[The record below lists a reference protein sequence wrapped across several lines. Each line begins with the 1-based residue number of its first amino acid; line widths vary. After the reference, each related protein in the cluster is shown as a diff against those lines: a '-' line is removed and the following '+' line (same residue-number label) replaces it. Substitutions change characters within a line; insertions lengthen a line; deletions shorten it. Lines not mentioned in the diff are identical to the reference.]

1 MKTRDSGRT
10 AAFRRLLTAGASA
23 VALSAI
29 IGGGGTALAQE
40 VEALPAPDE
49 TEDVSPDESAT
60 RDTIIVT
67 GSRIARAGF
76 DTVRPALSV
85 GSEELDKRAFT
96 NLADALNEIPTFGQ
110 GVDPN
115 GTQNGFTVGANFV
128 DLFDLGTQR
137 TLTLVNGRRF
147 VSSNV
152 PTAFGSAGGLQVDF
166 NVLPVALLDRI
177 EVVPLAGAAVYG
189 SDAIAGTINVILRD
203 DYEGFEVSGQ
213 WGDAQKGDAQAW
225 QVQSVFGA
233 NFADDRGNVAV
244 GIEYNQQQGMRLNA
258 RPFFS
263 ENDPNLA
270 NFGSAF
276 SGIDVDGDGDPDNE
290 FRIYQNQV
298 VQLFGEFGSV
308 SPTTFNIPSRGAG
321 SLADGNFYQFDA
333 QGTLASCEPGIS
345 PGRSSVFFAQ
355 GGTCGIDFFDAVN
368 QVRSPV
374 ERLNISTIAHY
385 DVTDNIRFFAESTF
399 SNSEASELTNQG
411 GFQTFAFGDSSD
423 ALTFPTSNPFLTD
436 QARAIIEGNGLTE
449 FGVNRFNNDLVG
461 LGENSTENFTWR
473 VATGFEGEFELG
485 ERKFNWQASG
495 VFGKADI
502 ETRDL
507 GIVDGR
513 FFNAI
518 DAVTLNAASLQTIID
533 EGLATTTEEALD
545 VFNNNSLSGVVNAG
559 LGDIVCQANIDI
571 AAGTVDG
578 FNQSP
583 NGSGIDSNAFPFA
596 DGCLPLNIF
605 GDASIL
611 NSSATLAFINGAP
624 RITSTDNEQ
633 RVFTAYLTGEVY
645 QLPAG
650 WITLNAGFENR
661 RERAVFTPGLG
672 TALNLT
678 RESPFIQSGGQQQ
691 TLEGFGEIFVPVF
704 SPEMNIPFMNF
715 FEANASVRR
724 VNDKF
729 KDINGEGTGE
739 NNSTTW
745 EFGGRWSPVED
756 LIFRGSVTQA
766 IRSPSLVELFSPEL
780 TSFLFADDPCDSRF
794 VDQGLVPATRRANC
808 IAAGIADPDAFN
820 SNVVNATIIG
830 ATSGNPDL
838 VQEEAKSYNVGVVI
852 QPRWIDRM
860 QLSIDYF
867 RINIGDRIADLDLT
881 QILNACFDSPSFP
894 NTPACSDELFLRD
907 SSGQVIFGKT
917 TSLNAANSLYQ
928 AFQGRFAWS
937 IDVGEG
943 LGALPSMLGMK
954 RFAGHDLGELSFD
967 ATVLRAR
974 KNKLQVLDEEPEDP
988 IGEFNDPKWQGTF
1001 DTTYRIG
1008 DFRFFWRTLWQDK
1021 PVFDAQSNSFIS
1033 GIQAGN
1039 ESTTATVD
1047 DVIDDEQNDRLIHNA
1062 SIQYTFFDTASLQ
1075 FAVDNVFARK
1085 PNTVDFA
1092 AGNFGVDEILG
1103 RRFTA
1108 RVRAQF

>member
-10 AAFRRLLTAGASA
+10 AAFRRLLTAGASVA
-23 VALSAI
+23 ALSAI
-29 IGGGGTALAQE
+29 WGGTALAQD
-40 VEALPAPDE
+40 VEALPEADE
-49 TEDVSPDESAT
+49 TEAVSRDESAR
-60 RDTIIVT
+60 RDTIVVT
-67 GSRIARAGF
+67 GSRIARTGF

-110 GVDPN
+110 GIDPN
-115 GTQNGFTVGANFV
+115 GTQNGFTVGQNFV

-152 PTAFGSAGGLQVDF
+152 PNTFSTAGGLQVDF

-213 WGDAQKGDAQAW
+213 WGDAQKGDAQAY
-225 QVQSVFGA
+225 QVQTVFGA

-244 GIEYNQQQGMRLNA
+244 SIEYNQQEGMRLNA

-263 ENDPNLA
+263 ENDPNLVS
-270 NFGSAF
+270 FGSAF
-276 SGIDVDGDGDPDNE
+276 SGLDIDGDGGNDTE
-290 FRIYQNQV
+290 FRIYNNQV

-308 SPTTFNIPSRGAG
+308 SPGALNIPSRGAG
-321 SLADGNFYQFDA
+321 RLADGKFYQFDA
-333 QGTLASCEPGIS
+333 QGNLNSCEPGIS

-355 GGTCGIDFFDAVN
+355 GGTCGIDFFDAVD

-374 ERLNISTIAHY
+374 ERLNISTIGHY
-385 DVTDNIRFFAESTF
+385 DLTDNIRFFAESTF

-411 GFQTFAFGDSSD
+411 GFQTFAFGDSSA
-423 ALTFPTSNPFLTD
+423 ALTMSTSNPFLPD

-461 LGENSTENFTWR
+461 LGKNSTENFTWR
-473 VATGFEGEFELG
+473 VATGFEGEFELA
-485 ERKFNWQASG
+485 ERKFNWQASA

-502 ETRDL
+502 ETREL

-513 FFNAI
+513 FINAI
-518 DAVTLNAASLQTIID
+518 DAVILDAASLQTIID
-533 EGLATTTEEALD
+533 EGFASTTDEALD
-545 VFNNNSLSGVVNAG
+545 FFNNNGLSGVVNAG

-583 NGSGIDSNAFPFA
+583 NGSGIDSNAFAFA

-605 GDASIL
+605 GDASLL
-611 NSSATLAFINGAP
+611 NSPAAIRFINGAP

-633 RVFTAYLTGEVY
+633 RVFTAYLTGEVFH
-645 QLPAG
+645 LPAG
-650 WITLNAGFENR
+650 WITLNAGYENR

-672 TALNLT
+672 TALNIT
-678 RESPFIQSGGQQQ
+678 RDSPFVESGGQQQ
-691 TLEGFGEIFVPVF
+691 TQEGFAEIFVPIF
-704 SPEMNIPFMNF
+704 SPEMNIPFMNM
-715 FEANASVRR
+715 FEASASARQ

-729 KDINGEGTGE
+729 KDVNNEGRGG

-756 LIFRGSVTQA
+756 VIFRGSITQA

-780 TSFLFADDPCDSRF
+780 TAFLFASDPCDARF
-794 VDQGLVPATRRANC
+794 VDQGLAPATRRANC
-808 IAAGIADPDAFN
+808 IAAGIADPDSFT
-820 SNVVNATIIG
+820 SNVVNATLLG

-838 VQEEAKSYNVGVVI
+838 VQEEAKSYNVGIVI

-867 RINIGDRIADLDLT
+867 RININDRIADLTLT

-907 SSGQVIFGKT
+907 AGGQVVFGKT

-928 AFQGRFAWS
+928 GFQGRFVWA

-943 LGALPSMLGMK
+943 LGVLPSALGMK
-954 RFAGHDLGELSFD
+954 RFADHDLGELNFD
-967 ATVLRAR
+967 VTILRAR
-974 KNKLQVLDEEPEDP
+974 KNELQVLDEEPADP
-988 IGEFNDPKWQGTF
+988 IGEFQDPKWQGTF
-1001 DTTYRIG
+1001 DSTYRLG
-1008 DFRFFWRTLWQDK
+1008 DFRFFWRVLWQDK
-1021 PVFDAQSNSFIS
+1021 PVFDTQSNTFIS

-1039 ESTTATVD
+1039 ESTKATLD
-1047 DVIDDEQNDRLIHNA
+1047 DVIDDKQNDRMISNA

-1085 PNTVDFA
+1085 PNTIDFA
-1092 AGNFGVDEILG
+1092 AGNFGIEEILG